1 MQNDSNELLIFPIYG
16 CRVMYQIIKLAKYR
30 NSLPL
35 EDLIARQSRNLMHMK
50 KNIFLCSSVK
60 ELTNPDPRSEV
71 CQLVVYLFHNNCKI
85 CLFSIA
91 SRNENHFVR

>member
-16 CRVMYQIIKLAKYR
+16 CRVMYQIIKLANYR
-30 NSLPL
+30 NNLPL

-50 KNIFLCSSVK
+50 KKFLCSSVK

-71 CQLVVYLFHNNCKI
+71 CQPVVYLFPQ
-85 CLFSIA
+85 
-91 SRNENHFVR
+91 

>member
-16 CRVMYQIIKLAKYR
+16 CRVMYQIIKLANYR

-50 KNIFLCSSVK
+50 KNIFLCSSV
-60 ELTNPDPRSEV
+60 NPDPRSEV
-71 CQLVVYLFHNNCKI
+71 CQPVVYLFPQ
-85 CLFSIA
+85 
-91 SRNENHFVR
+91 